1 MCTLLAIMGKKI
13 NMIGRHNREKPMT
26 TKKVLITTAHRG
38 VFAGE
43 IAAKQDLT
51 AKAMPLKNARMAIYW
66 GTDRGLMQLCETG
79 PTAKSKISAPADIP
93 MLFDITAIFTI
104 TPEAWRKWTA

>member
-1 MCTLLAIMGKKI
+1 MK
-13 NMIGRHNREKPMT
+13 
-26 TKKVLITTAHRG
+26 TKRVLITTAHRG

-43 IAAKQDLT
+43 IPASQDLT

-66 GTDRGLMQLCETG
+66 GTTRGLMELCETG

-93 MLFDITAIFTI
+93 ILHDITAVFAI
-104 TPEAWRKWTA
+104 TDAAWLKWTA